1 VTVRVGFDMDG
12 VLADF
17 AKAYREVETRL
28 FGESI
33 PAETRAPESSS
44 SPQSNRPEAPETN
57 GQQHHRRRRR
67 TDAVWATIRAT
78 PDFWVALDPIEEGAV
93 ARLHGLMLAR
103 QWEVFFITQRPPTC
117 GDTVQRQTQRWLRE
131 QGFEMP
137 SVLPVSIGRAA
148 AMAALSLHSYVDDDP
163 KNCLDIKADCG
174 ARPIL
179 VVDDDDAV
187 VIASARRIGIATAP
201 GIGAAL
207 DILET
212 TTLASP
218 RPQLLQQLANAVRW
232 K

>member
-12 VLADF
+12 VFADF

-28 FGESI
+28 FGEPISI
-33 PAETRAPESSS
+33 EASPSANS
-44 SPQSNRPEAPETN
+44 SPHQFNGPDVPETN
-57 GQQHHRRRRR
+57 GQQHHTRRRRS
-67 TDAVWATIRAT
+67 DAVWATIRAT

-148 AMAALSLHSYVDDDP
+148 TMAALSLHSYVDDEP
-163 KNCLDIKADCG
+163 KNCLDIKSDCG
-174 ARPIL
+174 AKPIL
-179 VVDDDDAV
+179 IVDDDDAV
-187 VIASARRIGIATAP
+187 VVASARRIGIATAP

-212 TTLASP
+212 TTLANP